1 MQQVEKEARI
11 LKDCLYHPN
20 IVRYYSSYRQG
31 DYFCIAMEYVEGRPI
46 SDLCL
51 PFTEA
56 MTVAFVTQLLFALK
70 FLRKKAIIHRDLKPS
85 NILVSKKGL
94 FKIVD
99 FGISKQLICSN
110 LAASC
115 LGTPF
120 YTAPEILA
128 GQ

>member
-1 MQQVEKEARI
+1 M
-11 LKDCLYHPN
+11 YHPN

-31 DYFCIAMEYVEGRPI
+31 DYYCIAMEYVEGRPI

-51 PFTEA
+51 PFAEA
-56 MTVAFVTQLLFALK
+56 MTVAFVVQILLALK

-99 FGISKQLICSN
+99 FGISKKLITSN
-110 LAASC
+110 MAASC

-128 GQ
+128 GE